1 MEHSIPILIE
11 KSSCPI
17 LAILFYSNK
26 ELIYIQLSM
35 TEINNASPKET
46 PQGSNHFLIPPED
59 VPWEL
64 NIDKT
69 WILVSL

>member
-59 VPWEL
+59 VP
-64 NIDKT
+64 
-69 WILVSL
+69 